1 MKWASAVSERADL
14 EEAMEEAATEI
25 RAELGGSQPDLA
37 AVFVSPH
44 HAQSYERVSS
54 LVAKALGPR
63 VLLGCSGGGV
73 IGGGQEVEYRPGL
86 SLTAA
91 ALPGVE
97 LLPFHVEEGT
107 LPDPDAPPEAWER
120 LVGTTPASQPHFLL
134 LADPFTFPAERLV
147 QGLDYAFTAGIKI
160 GGLASGAQRPGGNAL
175 FLGDQLHGSGAIGVA
190 LQGNIAVEAIVA
202 QGCRPVGPV
211 MRITRCAH
219 NMLIELD
226 DRPAVE
232 ALRTLFH
239 TMSEEDQT
247 LASHS
252 LFLGI
257 AMDTLQDEPDLGDFL
272 VRNLM
277 GMDPRTGALA
287 IGETLQEGQQVRFHL
302 RDAATSGEELD
313 WLLARYA
320 GDRPGAPDWGSLL
333 FSCLG
338 RGEGLYGVP
347 NHDSDLFRR
356 YVGRVP
362 LGGFFCNGEIGPV
375 GGTTFLHGYTSSFGI
390 FRPRQR

>member
-14 EEAMEEAATEI
+14 EEAMEEAAAEV
-25 RAELGGSQPDLA
+25 RAELGDSQPDMSA
-37 AVFVSPH
+37 GFVSPH
-44 HAQSYERVSS
+44 HAQGYGRVSS
-54 LVAKALGPR
+54 LVAKTLGPR

-73 IGGGQEVEYRPGL
+73 IGGGQEVEFRPGL

-97 LLPFHVEEGT
+97 LLPFHVEQGA
-107 LPDPDAPPEAWER
+107 LPDPDAPPEAWEG

-147 QGLDYAFTAGIKI
+147 QGLDYAFTASIKI

-175 FLGDQLHGSGAIGVA
+175 FLGDQVHGSGAIGVA

-211 MRITRCAH
+211 MRITRCDQ

-232 ALRTLFH
+232 ALRGLFH
-239 TMSEEDQT
+239 TMSSEDQT

-287 IGETLQEGQQVRFHL
+287 IGEMLQEGQQVRFHL
-302 RDAATSGEELD
+302 RDATTSGEELD
-313 WLLARYA
+313 GLLARYA

-356 YVGRVP
+356 YVGRIP

>member
-1 MKWASAVSERADL
+1 MKWASAVSERHDL
-14 EEAMEEAATEI
+14 DEAIDEAVAEV
-25 RAELGGSQPDLA
+25 RAGLGDSRPDFA
-37 AVFVSPH
+37 AIFVSPH
-44 HAQSYERVSS
+44 HAQSYERVTA
-54 LVAKALGPR
+54 LIAETLGPR

-97 LLPFHVEEGT
+97 LLPFHVEEDT
-107 LPDPDAPPEAWER
+107 IPDPDAPPEAWED
-120 LVGTTPASQPHFLL
+120 LVGTTPASHPHFLL
-134 LADPFTFPAERLV
+134 LADPFTFHAERLV
-147 QGLDYAFTAGIKI
+147 QGLDYAFTASTKI
-160 GGLASGAQRPGGNAL
+160 GGLASGAQGPGGNIL
-175 FLGDQLHGSGAIGVA
+175 FLDDQVHRSGAIGVA

-211 MRITRCAH
+211 MRITRCAQ

-232 ALRTLFH
+232 ALRSLFH
-239 TMSEEDQT
+239 AMSEEDQT

-287 IGETLQEGQQVRFHL
+287 IGELLQEGQQVRFHL
-302 RDAATSGEELD
+302 RDATTSGEELD
-313 WLLARYA
+313 GLLARYA

-356 YVGRVP
+356 YVGRIP

>member
-14 EEAMEEAATEI
+14 EEAMEEAVAEV
-25 RAELGGSQPDLA
+25 RAELGDSQPDLA

-44 HAQSYERVSS
+44 HAQGYERVSS
-54 LVAKALGPR
+54 LVAKTLGPR

-73 IGGGQEVEYRPGL
+73 IGGGQEVEYRPGF

-97 LLPFHVEEGT
+97 ILPFHVEEGT
-107 LPDPDAPPEAWER
+107 LPDQDAAPEAWEG
-120 LVGTTPASQPHFLL
+120 LVGTTAASQPHFLL

-147 QGLDYAFTAGIKI
+147 QGLDYAFSASIKI

-287 IGETLQEGQQVRFHL
+287 IGEMLQEGQQVRFHL
-302 RDAATSGEELD
+302 RDATTSGEELD
-313 WLLARYA
+313 GLLARYA

-356 YVGRVP
+356 YVGRIP

>member
-1 MKWASAVSERADL
+1 MKWASAVSERQDL
-14 EEAMEEAATEI
+14 EEAMEEAVAEV
-25 RAELGGSQPDLA
+25 RAGLGDGKPDLA

-44 HAQSYERVSS
+44 HAQGYERVAD
-54 LVAKALGPR
+54 LVAEALGPR

-91 ALPGVE
+91 VLPGVDI
-97 LLPFHVEEGT
+97 LPFHVKEGT
-107 LPDPDAPPEAWER
+107 LPDPDAAPDAWEG
-120 LVGTTPASQPHFLL
+120 LVGATPESQPHFLL
-134 LADPFTFPAERLV
+134 LADPFTFHAERLV
-147 QGLDYAFTAGIKI
+147 QGLDYAFAASTKI
-160 GGLASGAQRPGGNAL
+160 GGLASGAQGPGGNVL
-175 FLGDQLHGSGAIGVA
+175 FLGDQVHRSGAIGVA

-211 MRITRCAH
+211 MRITRCAQ
-219 NMLIELD
+219 NMLVELD

-232 ALRTLFH
+232 ALRSLFH
-239 TMSEEDQT
+239 AMSEEDQT

-287 IGETLQEGQQVRFHL
+287 IGELLQEGQQVRFHL
-302 RDAATSGEELD
+302 RDATTSGEELD
-313 WLLARYA
+313 GLLARYA

-356 YVGRVP
+356 YVGRIP

>member
-1 MKWASAVSERADL
+1 MKWASAVSERPDL
-14 EEAMEEAATEI
+14 EEAMEEAVAEV
-25 RAELGGSQPDLA
+25 RAELGDSQPDLA

-44 HAQSYERVSS
+44 HAQGYARIGS
-54 LVAKALGPR
+54 LVSEALGPR

-73 IGGGQEVEYRPGL
+73 IGGGQEVEFRSGL

-91 ALPGVE
+91 ALPAVE
-97 LLPFHVEEGT
+97 ILPFHVEEGA
-107 LPDPDAPPEAWER
+107 LPDPDAPPEAWEG
-120 LVGTTPASQPHFLL
+120 LVGTSPASQPHFLL

-147 QGLDYAFTAGIKI
+147 QGLDYAFTASIKI

-175 FLGDQLHGSGAIGVA
+175 FFGDQVHRSGAIGVA

-287 IGETLQEGQQVRFHL
+287 IGEMLQEGQQVRFHL

-390 FRPRQR
+390 FRPRQT

>member
-1 MKWASAVSERADL
+1 MKWASAVSEQADL
-14 EEAMEEAATEI
+14 DEAMAEAVAEV
-25 RAELGGSQPDLA
+25 RDELGESRPDLA

-44 HAQSYERVSS
+44 HAQGYDRIGA
-54 LVAKALGPR
+54 LVWEALGAR

-73 IGGGQEVEYRPGL
+73 IGGGQEVEFRPGL

-91 ALPGVE
+91 SLPGVE

-107 LPDPDAPPEAWER
+107 LPDPDAAPEAWEG
-120 LVGTTPASQPHFLL
+120 LVGTTPANTPHFLL

-147 QGLDYAFTAGIKI
+147 QGLDYAFGASIKI

-175 FLGDQLHGSGAIGVA
+175 FFGDRVHRSGAIGVA

-219 NMLIELD
+219 NMLVELD

-287 IGETLQEGQQVRFHL
+287 IGEMLQEGQQVRFHL
-302 RDAATSGEELD
+302 RDATTSGEELD
-313 WLLARYA
+313 GLLARYA

>member
-1 MKWASAVSERADL
+1 MKWASAVSERQGL
-14 EEAMEEAATEI
+14 EEAMEEAVAEV
-25 RAELGGSQPDLA
+25 RAELGDSRPDLA

-44 HAQSYERVSS
+44 HAQGYERVAS
-54 LVAKALGPR
+54 LIAETLGPR

-91 ALPGVE
+91 TLPGVE
-97 LLPFHVEEGT
+97 LLPFHVEEGA
-107 LPDPDAPPEAWER
+107 LPDPDAPPEAWES
-120 LVGTTPASQPHFLL
+120 LVRTTPESQPHFLL
-134 LADPFTFPAERLV
+134 IADPFTFPAERLV
-147 QGLDYAFTAGIKI
+147 QGLDYAFTASTKI
-160 GGLASGAQRPGGNAL
+160 GGLASGAQGPGGNAL
-175 FLGDQLHGSGAIGVA
+175 FLGDHVHHSGAIGVA

-211 MRITRCAH
+211 MRITRCAQ

-232 ALRTLFH
+232 ALRSLFH
-239 TMSEEDQT
+239 AMSEEDQT

-287 IGETLQEGQQVRFHL
+287 IGELLQEGQQVRFHL
-302 RDAATSGEELD
+302 RDATTSGEELD
-313 WLLARYA
+313 GLLARYA

-333 FSCLG
+333 VSCLG

-356 YVGRVP
+356 YVGRIP

>member
-1 MKWASAVSERADL
+1 MKWASAVSERPDL
-14 EEAMEEAATEI
+14 EEAMEEAVAEV
-25 RAELGGSQPDLA
+25 RAELGDSQPDLA

-44 HAQSYERVSS
+44 HAQGYARIGS
-54 LVAKALGPR
+54 LVSEALGPR

-73 IGGGQEVEYRPGL
+73 IGGGQEVEFRSGL

-91 ALPGVE
+91 ALPAVE
-97 LLPFHVEEGT
+97 ILPFHVEEGA
-107 LPDPDAPPEAWER
+107 LPDPDAPPEAWEG
-120 LVGTTPASQPHFLL
+120 LVGTSPASQPHFLL

-147 QGLDYAFTAGIKI
+147 QGLDYAFTASIKI

-175 FLGDQLHGSGAIGVA
+175 FFGDQVHRSGAIGVA

-239 TMSEEDQT
+239 TMSQEDQT

-287 IGETLQEGQQVRFHL
+287 IGEMLQEGQQVRFHL

-390 FRPRQR
+390 FRPRQT

>member
-1 MKWASAVSERADL
+1 MKWASAVSERPDL
-14 EEAMEEAATEI
+14 EEAMAEAAAEVRT
-25 RAELGGSQPDLA
+25 ELGDSRPDLA

-44 HAQSYERVSS
+44 HAQGYARIGAMVWE
-54 LVAKALGPR
+54 ALKPR

-73 IGGGQEVEYRPGL
+73 IGGGQEVEFRPGL

-91 ALPGVE
+91 SLPAVE
-97 LLPFHVEEGT
+97 LLPFHLEEGA
-107 LPDPDAPPEAWER
+107 LPDPDAPPEAWQDM
-120 LVGTTPASQPHFLL
+120 VGTTPANQPHFLL

-147 QGLDYAFTAGIKI
+147 QGLDYAFAAAIKV
-160 GGLASGAQRPGGNAL
+160 GGLASGAQRTGGNAL
-175 FLGDQLHGSGAIGVA
+175 FFGDRLHRSGAVGVA

-211 MRITRCAH
+211 MRITRCAQ

-239 TMSEEDQT
+239 TMSEDDQT

-287 IGETLQEGQQVRFHL
+287 IGEVLQEGQQVRFHL

-313 WLLARYA
+313 GLLARYA

>member
-14 EEAMEEAATEI
+14 EEAMEEAAAEI
-25 RAELGGSQPDLA
+25 RTELGGSQPDLA

-44 HAQSYERVSS
+44 HAQGYERVSS

-73 IGGGQEVEYRPGL
+73 IGGGQEVEFRPGL

-91 ALPGVE
+91 ALPAVE

-107 LPDPDAPPEAWER
+107 LPDPDAPPEAWEG
-120 LVGTTPASQPHFLL
+120 LVGTTPASQPQFLL

-147 QGLDYAFTAGIKI
+147 QGLDYAFTASIKI

-175 FLGDQLHGSGAIGVA
+175 FLGDQVHGSGAIGVA

-219 NMLIELD
+219 NMLAELD

-287 IGETLQEGQQVRFHL
+287 IGEMLQEGQQVRFHL
-302 RDAATSGEELD
+302 RDATTSGEELD
-313 WLLARYA
+313 GLLARYA
-320 GDRPGAPDWGSLL
+320 GDRTGAPDWGSLL

-356 YVGRVP
+356 YVGRIP

>member
-1 MKWASAVSERADL
+1 MKWASAVSERPDL
-14 EEAMEEAATEI
+14 EEAMEEAVAEV
-25 RAELGGSQPDLA
+25 RAELGDSQPDLA

-44 HAQSYERVSS
+44 HAQGYARIGS
-54 LVAKALGPR
+54 LVSEALGPR

-73 IGGGQEVEYRPGL
+73 IGGGQEVEFRPGL

-91 ALPGVE
+91 ALPAVE
-97 LLPFHVEEGT
+97 ILPFHVEEGA
-107 LPDPDAPPEAWER
+107 LPDPDAPPEAWEG
-120 LVGTTPASQPHFLL
+120 LVGTSPASQPHFLL

-147 QGLDYAFTAGIKI
+147 QGLDYAFTASIKI

-175 FLGDQLHGSGAIGVA
+175 FFGDQVHRSGAIGAA

-287 IGETLQEGQQVRFHL
+287 IGEMLQEGQQVRFHL

-390 FRPRQR
+390 FRPRQT

>member
-1 MKWASAVSERADL
+1 MKWASAVSERPDL
-14 EEAMEEAATEI
+14 EEAMEEVAAEV
-25 RAELGGSQPDLA
+25 RAELGDTRPDLA

-44 HAQSYERVSS
+44 HAQGYDRIGAMVSE
-54 LVAKALGPR
+54 ALGAS

-73 IGGGQEVEYRPGL
+73 IGGGQEVEFRPGL

-120 LVGTTPASQPHFLL
+120 LVGTSPENAPHFLL

-147 QGLDYAFTAGIKI
+147 QGLDYAFGASIKI

-175 FLGDQLHGSGAIGVA
+175 FFGDQVHRSGAIGAA
-190 LQGNIAVEAIVA
+190 LQGNVAVEAIVA

-257 AMDTLQDEPDLGDFL
+257 AMDTLQDEPELGDFL

-287 IGETLQEGQQVRFHL
+287 IGEMLQEGQQVRFHL
-302 RDAATSGEELD
+302 RDATTSGEELD
-313 WLLARYA
+313 GLLARYA